1 MPEKNEVRDKCLTT
15 ENPFLVRKLQLAM
28 IFESSDR
35 IHLSYFRPLSHW
47 EQAMATSTTELT
59 VPTNSKRHLL
69 PFLDTGWSSRR
80 IYIASFFLYF
90 RSLKSCGP

>member
-35 IHLSYFRPLSHW
+35 IYL
-47 EQAMATSTTELT
+47 
-59 VPTNSKRHLL
+59 LL
-69 PFLDTGWSSRR
+69 PSVKSLG
-80 IYIASFFLYF
+80 ASNGCINNGAY
-90 RSLKSCGP
+90 STD